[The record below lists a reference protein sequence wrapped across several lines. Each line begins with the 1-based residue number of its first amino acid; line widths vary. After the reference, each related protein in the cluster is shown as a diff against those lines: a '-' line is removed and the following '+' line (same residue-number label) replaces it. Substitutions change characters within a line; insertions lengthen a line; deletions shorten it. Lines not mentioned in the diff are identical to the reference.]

1 MFSAKKIYFENYV
14 FEICSNV
21 YEPAEDSFLFAE
33 NLAVEQGAR
42 VLDMGTGSGILG
54 IIAAARASEVVA
66 IDINPYAIKCAKK
79 NSIENGGFSKMSFI
93 RADLFSPLRKEEKF
107 NLILFNAPYLPT
119 MIDGEITWLEKAWTG
134 GSDGRGVIDAFILRA
149 PKYLDSLGE
158 ILLMQSNL
166 ASLEQTTHNFQTQGL
181 QTEIV
186 AKCEMPF
193 FESLFLIR
201 AKITQ

>member
-66 IDINPYAIKCAKK
+66 IDINPYAITCAKQ

-93 RADLFSPLRKEEKF
+93 RADLFSPLRREEKF

-119 MIDGEITWLEKAWTG
+119 IIDGKITWLEKAWTG
-134 GSDGRGVIDAFILRA
+134 GSDGRDVIDAFILRA

-186 AKCEMPF
+186 AKCDMPF
-193 FESLFLIR
+193 FESLFLIS
-201 AKITQ
+201 AKIIQ